1 VGVPGACSQP
11 RSHRSGGGHQAPRP
25 TSHPVRTHIGNAVTL
40 LTFSDTAG
48 RPAHGVRR
56 VNASAGPPRGA
67 SRSVR
72 PTPSSGVSYVHVA
85 HVDHG
90 SVRKLLAGVLQDHA
104 GRPAPDPSTVS
115 TTLRARSRMVARGTA
130 GPTAGRA
137 LSQPHTARGM
147 TPGWHGCQDWAQGRT
162 QAAPA
167 ARWARQP
174 GPGTP
179 TEARRPLRPTLPPS
193 GPPR

>member
-48 RPAHGVRR
+48 RPAHGGRR

-90 SVRKLLAGVLQDHA
+90 SVRKLLAGGSPRSRRSTGPRPLHSLDDLASTITH
-104 GRPAPDPSTVS
+104 GRP
-115 TTLRARSRMVARGTA
+115 GTA